1 MEPWG
6 ADHSVCGFHTP
17 VAGEGVR
24 AFLGHR
30 VNTPQ
35 DDKGPRKGNGGAAPE
50 ACWETGASL
59 QSRAAENRNTTTST
73 HAQPSLPSL
82 NRCFL
87 KTHSYS
93 DSSLLSA
100 SGFYHFAFPCRPF
113 RLPPSI
119 WGISRSMGP
128 WRLDEILNTKRF
140 SLFLSNCQML
150 PPGSIFPGGS
160 QV

>member
-1 MEPWG
+1 MRSWPFCVWIPHTCGWRGHQAIPRPSREHSSRWQGSQKRERRSCSWG
-6 ADHSVCGFHTP
+6 VLRNWCETP
-17 VAGEGVR
+17 V
-24 AFLGHR
+24 
-30 VNTPQ
+30 Q
-35 DDKGPRKGNGGAAPE
+35 S
-50 ACWETGASL
+50 CWKS
-59 QSRAAENRNTTTST
+59 NRNATTST
-73 HAQPSLPSL
+73 HAQPSLPVL
-82 NRCFL
+82 KRCFL

-93 DSSLLSA
+93 DSSLLAA

-119 WGISRSMGP
+119 WGNSRSMGP
-128 WRLDEILNTKRF
+128 WRLDEILNTKSF